1 MLLCVCVWICCT
13 WPQNKREGK
22 FISVLKKKCQ
32 KNNEFW
38 RARRIPMDV
47 VGGNETTATKEEKKR
62 KFPRP
67 LITPTCGLHHNG
79 KDICMRPSIFVS
91 LLPVCVC
98 RCVTRCERRPASLFW
113 PLPSHPIDG
122 IRLIF
127 YRLAQERRR
136 EKIMGAVWF
145 HDRHTSCRSEIIP
158 CTYQIKWTITPT
170 HARGGRPA
178 RPYLG
183 IR

>member
-22 FISVLKKKCQ
+22 FISVLKKSAKRTMNFEELDAFQ
-32 KNNEFW
+32 WTSLAETK
-38 RARRIPMDV
+38 RQQRKKKKKGSSRGRLSRRLAVCFTM
-47 VGGNETTATKEEKKR
+47 EKT
-62 KFPRP
+62 FAW
-67 LITPTCGLHHNG
+67 G
-79 KDICMRPSIFVS
+79 
-91 LLPVCVC
+91 
-98 RCVTRCERRPASLFW
+98 RRPASLFW

>member
-22 FISVLKKKCQ
+22 FISVLKKSAKRTMNFEELDAFQ
-32 KNNEFW
+32 W
-38 RARRIPMDV
+38 TSLA
-47 VGGNETTATKEEKKR
+47 ETKRQQRKKKKKR
-62 KFPRP
+62 KFPCP

-113 PLPSHPIDG
+113 PLLSHPIDG